1 MIDKDQIIKAQQEKI
16 ERVEKLQKQLHEMA
30 MFGMLTIKVLGLN
43 DKHGLNNN
51 LITVRNLQVENKR
64 LKAIIKQQND
74 LLKEL
79 SEENMDLGRS
89 RRQYADTVAMQQRLL
104 DVYQDMAE

>member
-1 MIDKDQIIKAQQEKI
+1 MLA
-16 ERVEKLQKQLHEMA
+16 KLKEF
-30 MFGMLTIKVLGLN
+30 FGLDDLWGDGQSKSN
-43 DKHGLNNN
+43 SN
-51 LITVRNLQVENKR
+51 LIDVRTLQAENKQ

-89 RRQYADTVAMQQRLL
+89 RRQYADTVAMQQRLI
-104 DVYQDMAE
+104 DVYQDMVG

>member
-1 MIDKDQIIKAQQEKI
+1 MLA
-16 ERVEKLQKQLHEMA
+16 KLKEF
-30 MFGMLTIKVLGLN
+30 FGLDDLWGDGQSKSN
-43 DKHGLNNN
+43 SN
-51 LITVRNLQVENKR
+51 LIDVRTFQAENKQ

-89 RRQYADTVAMQQRLL
+89 RGWYADTVAMQQRLI
-104 DVYQDMAE
+104 DVYQDMAG

>member
-1 MIDKDQIIKAQQEKI
+1 MLA
-16 ERVEKLQKQLHEMA
+16 KLKEF
-30 MFGMLTIKVLGLN
+30 FGLDDLWGDGQSKSN
-43 DKHGLNNN
+43 SN
-51 LITVRNLQVENKR
+51 LIDVRTFQAENKQ

-89 RRQYADTVAMQQRLL
+89 RRQYADTVAMQQHLI
-104 DVYQDMAE
+104 DVYQDMAG